1 MTQFTVLLGC
11 CIGLSVL
18 TDIARADVSVAIPP
32 PVIQAANPAEQGD
45 GTLSEAAARAI
56 SQGPL
61 PFSEADV
68 AGKAAANRASDE
80 AMRSA
85 KRSHCNT
92 ALTGW
97 RPCR

>member
-1 MTQFTVLLGC
+1 MTRFTVLLGS
-11 CIGLSVL
+11 CICLSL
-18 TDIARADVSVAIPP
+18 LSNTARAAESPAILP
-32 PVIQAANPAEQGD
+32 PVIKSADPAEQGD

-68 AGKAAANRASDE
+68 AAKAAANRASDE

-85 KRSHCNT
+85 KRSHCNS
-92 ALTGW
+92 AVTGS
-97 RPCR
+97 RVCR

>member
-1 MTQFTVLLGC
+1 MTRFTVLVVS
-11 CIGLSVL
+11 CIGLSLL
-18 TDIARADVSVAIPP
+18 TNIARADVSVAIPP

-61 PFSEADV
+61 PFSQADV
-68 AGKAAANRASDE
+68 AAKAAANRASDE

-85 KRSHCNT
+85 KRVHCNS
-92 ALTGW
+92 AVTGS